1 MGTAGTGGFTV
12 YNDGIAHY
20 GSSLITYLVSIG
32 VLVFGVNFNLY
43 YYLMLRRIKA
53 FFGDEELRA
62 YLVIVLVSTGLISLN
77 TLYLYPGF
85 SKSFEMTFFQVS
97 NIITTTGFGYG
108 DITNWPLFSSLS
120 SFSSWQSVAL
130 LDQLQVD
137 SRLFEASS
145 FQKLPKTK
153 FCQSYRPTVF

>member
-1 MGTAGTGGFTV
+1 M
-12 YNDGIAHY
+12 
-20 GSSLITYLVSIG
+20 SSV
-32 VLVFGVNFNLY
+32 V
-43 YYLMLRRIKA
+43 KA

-62 YLVIVLVSTGLISLN
+62 YLESLLVSLQVFSLN

-85 SKSFEMTFFQVS
+85 FQRALKTFFQVS
-97 NIITTTGFGYG
+97 NIILQQLVLDMEILPTG
-108 DITNWPLFSSLS
+108 PSSLSLS